1 MIGQRLKEI
10 REEREYTQ
18 EYLGM
23 KIGKCKRT
31 ISSYENNASKPKLD
45 DFVVI
50 CETLNISSDYLL
62 GLTDVPKSYKEKDS
76 SSINQKALI
85 EHINKFFE
93 VN

>member
-10 REEREYTQ
+10 RKKRSYSQ
-18 EYLGM
+18 VYLAM
-23 KIGKCKRT
+23 KIGVSKRT
-31 ISSYENNASKPKLD
+31 ISSYENDKSKPLLN
-45 DFVVI
+45 DFILI
-50 CETLNISSDYLL
+50 CRALNISADYLL
-62 GLTDVPKSYKEKDS
+62 GLNDIPKSYKEKDS